1 MMLKPSIDSLLE
13 KVNSKYSLVILA
25 SKRAHE
31 LEAGAT
37 PMTEEFESVKHVGQA
52 LEEIEA
58 GDVIVDPNPEL
69 KRELLKRKE
78 EERKAIA
85 EREQAEL
92 EARIR
97 MEQPIQ

>member
-37 PMTEEFESVKHVGQA
+37 QMLESYDSVKRVGQA
-52 LEEIEA
+52 LEEIDS
-58 GDVIVDPNPEL
+58 GDVVMDPNPEL
-69 KRELLKRKE
+69 KRALIRRKE
-78 EERKAIA
+78 EERMAVRN
-85 EREQAEL
+85 REKAEL
-92 EARIR
+92 EAKIKL
-97 MEQPIQ
+97 EQP

>member
-31 LEAGAT
+31 LESGAT
-37 PMTEEFESVKHVGQA
+37 PMIEGFESVKHVGQA
-52 LEEIEA
+52 LEEIVA
-58 GDVIVDPNPEL
+58 GDVVVDPNPEL

-78 EERKAIA
+78 AERQAVLD
-85 EREQAEL
+85 REQAEL

-97 MEQPIQ
+97 MD

>member
-37 PMTEEFESVKHVGQA
+37 PMLENFDSVKNVGRA
-52 LEEIEA
+52 LEEIDA
-58 GDVIVDPNPEL
+58 GDVVVDPNPEL

-78 EERKAIA
+78 EERKVIKD
-85 EREQAEL
+85 RETAEL
-92 EARIR
+92 EAKIK
-97 MEQPIQ
+97 MEHQG

>member
-13 KVNSKYSLVILA
+13 KVDSKYSLVILA

-31 LEAGAT
+31 LDLGAT
-37 PMTEEFESVKHVGQA
+37 PMLEEFESVKSVGQG

-69 KRELLKRKE
+69 KRALHKRKE
-78 EERKAIA
+78 EERKLAQ
-85 EREQAEL
+85 EKEKKEL
-92 EARIR
+92 E
-97 MEQPIQ
+97 EKIQQEK